1 MQIDPGDTAN
11 LAVLGGNLPP
21 SFGTGSAHT
30 KGYIPGAPRT
40 AGESPSNPPGLQ
52 GKPPTP
58 PGRVLPG
65 SSRSWYEPGPCRS
78 IRVARPTW
86 PFSAATCRRVSA
98 RPALAPKGAS
108 PAHRERR
115 AGRSPQR
122 ARDPFHP
129 DPYCIV
135 PDESLSYWAHQCSQT
150 GSVTAPGGMTATF
163 PKLRT
168 GGGHPPGAMPRGRVP
183 GRRFFVRLLRSI
195 ALPTGSGNGK
205 ALPRGRAF
213 SWMPEAHC
221 GRAQRRRTTAKAAN
235 PAANIAAYS
244 SGSGTA
250 AKLTVKLSARE
261 VPPAVTAPPLA
272 LTVPASVR
280 RK

>member
-1 MQIDPGDTAN
+1 MDPGGSAD
-11 LAVLGGNLPP
+11 LPP
-21 SFGTGSAHT
+21 SFGTASARI
-30 KGYIPGAPRT
+30 KGGIPGAPRP

-98 RPALAPKGAS
+98 PVARAPKGAS

-129 DPYCIV
+129 DLYCIV
-135 PDESLSYWAHQCSQT
+135 PDGSLSYWAHRCSQT

-168 GGGHPPGAMPRGRVP
+168 GGGHPPGAMPRATFSGGGFLYGFCVRSPWPLDPAMEKPFLAEGLIACEGPVTAGWPTVAAPPRRRPIPRRTSPRTPQVP
-183 GRRFFVRLLRSI
+183 GPRRS
-195 ALPTGSGNGK
+195 
-205 ALPRGRAF
+205 
-213 SWMPEAHC
+213 
-221 GRAQRRRTTAKAAN
+221 
-235 PAANIAAYS
+235 
-244 SGSGTA
+244 
-250 AKLTVKLSARE
+250 
-261 VPPAVTAPPLA
+261 
-272 LTVPASVR
+272 
-280 RK
+280 